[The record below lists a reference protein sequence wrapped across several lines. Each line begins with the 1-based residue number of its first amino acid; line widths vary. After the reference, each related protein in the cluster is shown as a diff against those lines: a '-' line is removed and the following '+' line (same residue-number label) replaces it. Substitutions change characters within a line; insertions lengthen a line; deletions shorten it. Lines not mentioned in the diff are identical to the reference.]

1 MKALDGATRSPEP
14 HRLAPAKHGAQ
25 GNSCATVLARSPSSS
40 CRTLG
45 RCPGSSRSAAAPEG
59 RAIVIDV
66 LPKVRVFSSRAL
78 IESRPRLVESDRM
91 LATVLFTDLVGSTAK
106 AVELGPR
113 WPELLREHNAC
124 IRRELARHSG
134 RAIDTSG
141 DGFFASGFDGPAYAI
156 RCACAIRDR
165 VTEIGLQ
172 VRVGIHTGEC
182 EVIDGKLGGLT
193 VVIGARVAAH
203 ADGGEVLVS
212 GTVRDLVA
220 GSDIDFEPR
229 GMRDLKGLGEWP
241 LYAVASA

>member
-1 MKALDGATRSPEP
+1 MKALDRSPWSPEP
-14 HRLAPAKHGAQ
+14 GRLEPAKHGAQ
-25 GNSCATVLARSPSSS
+25 GNTCATALARSPSSS
-40 CRTLG
+40 CRTSG

-59 RAIVIDV
+59 RAIVIDL
-66 LPKVRVFSSRAL
+66 LPKAPVFSSRAL
-78 IESRPRLVESDRM
+78 IESRRRMVESDRVQ
-91 LATVLFTDLVGSTAK
+91 ATVLFTDLVGSTAK
-106 AVELGPR
+106 ALELGPR
-113 WPELLREHNAC
+113 WSELLREHNAR

-141 DGFFASGFDGPAYAI
+141 DGFFASGFAGPAHAI

-172 VRVGIHTGEC
+172 IRVGIHIGEC

-229 GMRDLKGLGEWP
+229 GMRELKGLGAWP

>member
-1 MKALDGATRSPEP
+1 
-14 HRLAPAKHGAQ
+14 
-25 GNSCATVLARSPSSS
+25 
-40 CRTLG
+40 
-45 RCPGSSRSAAAPEG
+45 
-59 RAIVIDV
+59 VIDV
-66 LPKVRVFSSRAL
+66 LRKSPVFSSRAL
-78 IESRPRLVESDRM
+78 IESSRRMVESDRM

-113 WPELLREHNAC
+113 WPELLREHNAR

-172 VRVGIHTGEC
+172 VRVGIHIGEC

-220 GSDIDFEPR
+220 GSGIDFEPR
-229 GMRDLKGLGEWP
+229 GMRELKGLGEWP
-241 LYAVASA
+241 VYAVASA